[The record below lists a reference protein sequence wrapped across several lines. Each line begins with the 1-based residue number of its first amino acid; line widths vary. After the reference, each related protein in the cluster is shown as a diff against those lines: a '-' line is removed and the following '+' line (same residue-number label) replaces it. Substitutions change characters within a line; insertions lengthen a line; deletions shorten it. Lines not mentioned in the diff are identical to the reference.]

1 MRDGR
6 RREVA
11 DYKAVKRKDAR
22 KGGGGEERN
31 RRHHRVG
38 GRVEV

>member
-22 KGGGGEERN
+22 KGGGGRDEYEAS
-31 RRHHRVG
+31 
-38 GRVEV
+38 